1 MALEWPGGGACH
13 RQPVPQGNLRSKE
26 PLLLPD
32 DRTLQGKWPMRILRV
47 TDRRSLSR
55 SATRALDV
63 LEYFGMV
70 RRPLRAIEI
79 ARRFELHPSTV
90 NQLLKTMVDSAH
102 LTFDAASKTYLPS
115 PRLTRF
121 GRWLIDTYG
130 SDERLRELVLQLHA
144 RSDEIVTL
152 TTPNDRFM
160 QVIDVAGV
168 DFATDEHDGAER
180 GLRVSMFGS
189 AIGAAYLATLPAM
202 EVRRL
207 AERARIPDAQHDVL
221 LGTLVQ
227 IRQDGFA
234 EGPSGEGSFL
244 SIAAALPENSLGVPL
259 VLGVAGPVER
269 MRGKLPYLSTLLRSS
284 VDSLSATKSA
294 DSIEF

>member
-1 MALEWPGGGACH
+1 
-13 RQPVPQGNLRSKE
+13 
-26 PLLLPD
+26 
-32 DRTLQGKWPMRILRV
+32 MRVLRV
-47 TDRRSLSR
+47 ADRRSLSR

-63 LEYFGMV
+63 LEYFGVM

-121 GRWLIDTYG
+121 SRWMMENFG
-130 SDERLRELVLQLHA
+130 SDERLRGIVLHLQA
-144 RSDEIVTL
+144 KSGEIVTL

-160 QVIDVAGV
+160 QVIDLAGD
-168 DFATDEHDGAER
+168 DFATDGHDGAER

-189 AIGAAYLATLPAM
+189 AIGAAYLATLPAT

-207 AERARIPDAQHDVL
+207 ADRARIAAAQHDAL
-221 LGTLVQ
+221 LARLAQ

-234 EGPSGEGSFL
+234 EGPSGDGAFL

-259 VLGVAGPVER
+259 VLGVAGQAAR
-269 MRGKLPYLSTLLRSS
+269 MREKMPYLSELLRSS
-284 VDSLSATKSA
+284 VESLTAIMRT
-294 DSIEF
+294 DPVQN

>member
-1 MALEWPGGGACH
+1 MH
-13 RQPVPQGNLRSKE
+13 V
-26 PLLLPD
+26 
-32 DRTLQGKWPMRILRV
+32 LRV
-47 TDRRSLSR
+47 ADRRSLSR

-63 LEYFGMV
+63 LEYFGVV

-79 ARRFELHPSTV
+79 ARRFEWHPSTV

-121 GRWLIDTYG
+121 SRWMMDNFG
-130 SDERLRELVLQLHA
+130 SDEQLRGIVHHLHA
-144 RSDEIVTL
+144 RSGEIVTL

-160 QVIDVAGV
+160 QVIDLAEV
-168 DFATDEHDGAER
+168 DFPADGHDGAER

-189 AIGAAYLATLPAM
+189 AIGAAYLATLSAL

-207 AERARIPDAQHDVL
+207 AERARIPDNQHDAL
-221 LGTLVQ
+221 LARLAQ

-234 EGPSGEGSFL
+234 AGPSGEGSFL
-244 SIAAALPENSLGVPL
+244 SIAAALPKNSLGIPL

-269 MRGKLPYLSTLLRSS
+269 MRDKLPVLGALLRAS
-284 VDSLSATKSA
+284 VDNLAEA
-294 DSIEF
+294 P